1 MTVKMEEGS
10 SIKVSKEEEN
20 GGVLAA
26 HFSLGAAPT
35 LGSCLVE
42 AKAVSTEHSSSTH
55 AQIDHDRCNSWLEL
69 FIGNDGCFKVDRV
82 RKKKGRKGG
91 EEKKWFS

>member
-20 GGVLAA
+20 GGVLVA

-42 AKAVSTEHSSSTH
+42 AKAASTEHSSSTLPRSTTTD
-55 AQIDHDRCNSWLEL
+55 AAAGWSSSSAMMAASRL
-69 FIGNDGCFKVDRV
+69 IG
-82 RKKKGRKGG
+82 
-91 EEKKWFS
+91 

>member
-20 GGVLAA
+20 GGVLVA
-26 HFSLGAAPT
+26 HSSLGAAPS
-35 LGSCLVE
+35 LESCLVE
-42 AKAVSTEHSSSTH
+42 AKAASTEHSSSTH
-55 AQIDHDRCNSWLEL
+55 AQIDHDRCSSLLEL

-82 RKKKGRKGG
+82 RKKGKERGRR
-91 EEKKWFS
+91 EEMV